1 MSMSPELKSDPLQA
15 YLGNLAT
22 LAHKMRA
29 VRAEQQAA
37 LQELIALRE
46 KCRTLRQSWENAR
59 GFARSSGFPEKAPA

>member
-1 MSMSPELKSDPLQA
+1 MSMSQEPNTDPLQD

-46 KCRTLRQSWENAR
+46 KCRALRRNWESPC
-59 GFARSSGFPEKAPA
+59 GFAGSPGFPEKAPA